1 MRPNLSL
8 YNKQWGKQWSGR
20 RQVRCA
26 LISETV
32 ANWARVWAKHGFS
45 SQNSPAS
52 LALSKLFLFSLL
64 LLFFTTDHSPGW
76 RTTRNTMSPSAR
88 TVRCA
93 LKKWDDTNVW
103 PRLAGEFP
111 PWRRWQSAEQNHGSK
126 RYAERLITHINIALV
141 CHHTGSRGG
150 HYYHFGPDI
159 FTWKHSE
166 HLYLLC
172 I

>member
-8 YNKQWGKQWSGR
+8 YNKQWGEQWSGR

-32 ANWARVWAKHGFS
+32 AGWAGFS
-45 SQNSPAS
+45 SHDSPAS
-52 LALSKLFLFSLL
+52 LALAN
-64 LLFFTTDHSPGW
+64 FFCCRRGCFYNRSQSWLENSPGHDVSECAY
-76 RTTRNTMSPSAR
+76 SP
-88 TVRCA
+88 VRA
-93 LKKWDDTNVW
+93 KKVRWH
-103 PRLAGEFP
+103 EFL
-111 PWRRWQSAEQNHGSK
+111 PWRRGRSAEQNHGSK

-150 HYYHFGPDI
+150 RYYHLGPDV